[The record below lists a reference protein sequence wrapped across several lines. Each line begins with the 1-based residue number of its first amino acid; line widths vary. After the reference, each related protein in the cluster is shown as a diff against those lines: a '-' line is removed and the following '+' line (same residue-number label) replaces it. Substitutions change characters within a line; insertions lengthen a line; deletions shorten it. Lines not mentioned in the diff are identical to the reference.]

1 LWIDFKNIFGETFM
15 EKTDRKTVVITGS
28 TRGIGFGLAEAFLK
42 QGCAVVISSR
52 TASAVEK
59 ALESL
64 KDEGE
69 VLGQV
74 CDVARFHDVQT
85 LWDVAKAH
93 YGRVDIWIN
102 NAGIAHPMED
112 FWNLPEERMAELVE
126 TNILGTMH
134 GSKVAIQGFLAQGG
148 GALYN
153 MLGFGANGKGTM
165 RGMSLYGTS
174 KAALSY
180 LTKSLVAEVKNTPVI
195 VGTISPGMVLTEMVT
210 GQYAGKPE
218 DLEKAKRIFN
228 LIASKV
234 DEVAPAIAAQVL
246 ENRMNGKRIKFFT
259 MGKMMGRMA
268 KAAVGK
274 RKII

>member
-1 LWIDFKNIFGETFM
+1 
-15 EKTDRKTVVITGS
+15 
-28 TRGIGFGLAEAFLK
+28 
-42 QGCAVVISSR
+42 
-52 TASAVEK
+52 
-59 ALESL
+59 
-64 KDEGE
+64 
-69 VLGQV
+69 
-74 CDVARFHDVQT
+74 
-85 LWDVAKAH
+85 
-93 YGRVDIWIN
+93 VDIWIN

-112 FWNLPEERMAELVE
+112 FWNLPEVRMAELVE

-195 VGTISPGMVLTEMVT
+195 VGSISPGMVLTEMVT
-210 GQYAGKPE
+210 GQYSGKPE

-234 DEVAPAIAAQVL
+234 DEVAPSIAAQVL